1 MWSVLNCLMK
11 VNKPKA
17 HKQASHLCQ
26 VDPWCLFSQLLSPTT
41 ARSND
46 ASTLYGTSQKPSQF
60 SFSLSSFQTWL
71 LDLESWWHCQI
82 PSWDESWDRLTQ
94 HWFPWCNIGVWWS
107 TKMPQLMWR
116 FESGG
121 SVIWREDGKT
131 RPLPVFSH
139 CACWSEATFGFP
151 HLKIHWTSPRQGWCP
166 AQQPWEWSRGWRG
179 LILVDPASASSRFEI
194 YITKFKFQLCQCF
207 IIFSR
212 FHFHLGLS

>member
-1 MWSVLNCLMK
+1 MK

-46 ASTLYGTSQKPSQF
+46 ASTLYGTSQMPSQF

-107 TKMPQLMWR
+107 TKMPQLWWR
-116 FESGG
+116 FESGVLWYRERMG
-121 SVIWREDGKT
+121 SW

-139 CACWSEATFGFP
+139 CACWSEANFWLSSSWYSLDKPQARMMPCSTT
-151 HLKIHWTSPRQGWCP
+151 LKI
-166 AQQPWEWSRGWRG
+166 SRTWRG
-179 LILVDPASASSRFEI
+179 KAWRIQPVSHQELFQFSNQIIPVSALILS
-194 YITKFKFQLCQCF
+194 KF
-207 IIFSR
+207 
-212 FHFHLGLS
+212 